1 MTRKNV
7 RHIPTEAEL
16 VDRLDSQ
23 AVRAMFMEN
32 WPGKK
37 RPKQADVEGFMKYA
51 LADARIY
58 IRDALK
64 HTPKQVPGTDEPLG
78 TPIEEATTDFS
89 RNLQITYTNW
99 TGRLAPFT
107 ATNGWRGSSGKI
119 LREYLHLLG
128 APFNATRWINE
139 LQDRS
144 NKMTW
149 RPTARPGGLC
159 VPRYFRRILSGADG
173 VVPGASSATTIYV
186 AVYTPLEARLAAHG
200 RIAAHLAEA
209 MLSEFHTSSGH
220 FEINLSRKT
229 RAAVDRWA
237 PRR

>member
-1 MTRKNV
+1 MTRKKV

-89 RNLQITYTNW
+89 RK
-99 TGRLAPFT
+99 GRMAPFT

-139 LQDRS
+139 LQGPLEQDDVATYGSARWAVRS
-144 NKMTW
+144 E
-149 RPTARPGGLC
+149 
-159 VPRYFRRILSGADG
+159 ILSTNFVWSRRRGAWRFKRNNYLRRG
-173 VVPGASSATTIYV
+173 
-186 AVYTPLEARLAAHG
+186 L
-200 RIAAHLAEA
+200 
-209 MLSEFHTSSGH
+209 HT
-220 FEINLSRKT
+220 
-229 RAAVDRWA
+229 A
-237 PRR
+237 

>member
-107 ATNGWRGSSGKI
+107 ATNEWRGSSGKI

-144 NKMTW
+144 NL
-149 RPTARPGGLC
+149 PTDA
-159 VPRYFRRILSGADG
+159 
-173 VVPGASSATTIYV
+173 
-186 AVYTPLEARLAAHG
+186 LEAR
-200 RIAAHLAEA
+200 
-209 MLSEFHTSSGH
+209 
-220 FEINLSRKT
+220 
-229 RAAVDRWA
+229 
-237 PRR
+237 

>member
-16 VDRLDSQ
+16 VDRLDSQAVRLDSQ

-99 TGRLAPFT
+99 KGRMAPFT

-139 LQDRS
+139 LQGPLEQDDVATYGSARWAVRS
-144 NKMTW
+144 E
-149 RPTARPGGLC
+149 
-159 VPRYFRRILSGADG
+159 ILSTNFVWSRRRGAWRFKRNNYLRRG
-173 VVPGASSATTIYV
+173 
-186 AVYTPLEARLAAHG
+186 L
-200 RIAAHLAEA
+200 
-209 MLSEFHTSSGH
+209 HT
-220 FEINLSRKT
+220 
-229 RAAVDRWA
+229 A
-237 PRR
+237 